1 MRVNKVGLRLGIAVP
16 LAMAGGVAWG
26 EQSSSTDDLKAEKQ
40 VQAELQKDSDLK
52 DNTID
57 VWISHGAATLTGTVD
72 TRAER
77 AKAVRITRVEGG
89 VARVDNQL
97 KVGSK
102 KAKGAVP
109 DDVITADVS
118 GKYQRDD
125 TLRHTDIGVTTL
137 NGVVTL
143 DGNVQ
148 SEDERQRAIDIA
160 RRSTGVTQVEDKLR
174 VIEAS
179 APPLGIV
186 PK

>member
-1 MRVNKVGLRLGIAVP
+1 MRLAKVGLRLGFAVP
-16 LAMAGGVAWG
+16 LAIAGGLAWG
-26 EQSSSTDDLKAEKQ
+26 EQPSSTEDLKLEKQ
-40 VQAELQKDSDLK
+40 VQADLQKDSDLK

-57 VWISHGAATLTGTVD
+57 VWVSHGAATLTGTVD

-77 AKAVRITRVEGG
+77 AKAVRITRAEG

-97 KVGSK
+97 KVESK
-102 KAKGAVP
+102 NAKPAAP
-109 DDVITADVS
+109 DDAVTADVS
-118 GKYQRDD
+118 AKYQRDD
-125 TLRHTDIGVTTL
+125 TLRHTDIGVTTT

-143 DGNVQ
+143 DGKVQ

-160 RRSTGVTQVEDKLR
+160 RRSKGVKQVDDKLQ

-179 APPLGIV
+179 PPPLGVV

>member
-1 MRVNKVGLRLGIAVP
+1 MRFKKVGLRLGMAVP
-16 LAMAGGVAWG
+16 LALAGGLAWG
-26 EQSSSTDDLKAEKQ
+26 EQSSSTDDLKAEKL

-52 DNTID
+52 DNVLD

-72 TRAER
+72 TAAER
-77 AKAVRITRVEGG
+77 VKAVRITRAQG

-97 KVGSK
+97 KVASET
-102 KAKGAVP
+102 AKPVVSDGA
-109 DDVITADVS
+109 ITGDVS

-143 DGNVQ
+143 DGTVQ
-148 SEDERQRAIDIA
+148 SDDERQRAIDIA
-160 RRSTGVTQVEDKLR
+160 RRSSGVRQVEDKLR

-179 APPLGIV
+179 PPPLGVV
-186 PK
+186 PR

>member
-1 MRVNKVGLRLGIAVP
+1 MRLNKVELRLGIAVA
-16 LAMAGGVAWG
+16 LVIAGRFAWG
-26 EQSSSTDDLKAEKQ
+26 EQTSSTDDLKAEKQ
-40 VQAELQKDSDLK
+40 VQADLQNDPDLK

-57 VWISHGAATLTGTVD
+57 VWISHGIATLTGTVD
-72 TRAER
+72 TSAER
-77 AKAVRITRVEGG
+77 AKAARITRAEG

-102 KAKGAVP
+102 KAKGAVS
-109 DDVITADVS
+109 DDAVTADVFAQ
-118 GKYQRDD
+118 YQRDD
-125 TLRHTDIGVTTL
+125 TLRHTDIGVTTT

-148 SEDERQRAIDIA
+148 SDDERQRAIQIA
-160 RRSTGVTQVEDKLR
+160 RHSSGVKQVEDKLH

-179 APPLGIV
+179 PPPLGIV

>member
-1 MRVNKVGLRLGIAVP
+1 MRLDKVGLRLGVAVP
-16 LAMAGGVAWG
+16 LAIAGGLAWG
-26 EQSSSTDDLKAEKQ
+26 GESPSSTDDLKREKQ
-40 VQAELQKDSDLK
+40 VQADLQKDSDLK

-57 VWISHGAATLTGTVD
+57 VWISHGVATLTGTVD

-77 AKAVRITRVEGG
+77 AKAARITRAEG

-102 KAKGAVP
+102 NATAAPSDDAV
-109 DDVITADVS
+109 TADVFA
-118 GKYQRDD
+118 KYQRDD
-125 TLRHTDIGVTTL
+125 TLRHTDIGVTTM

-143 DGNVQ
+143 DGKVQ

-160 RRSTGVTQVEDKLR
+160 RRASGVKEVEDKLQ

-179 APPLGIV
+179 PPPLGSV

>member
-1 MRVNKVGLRLGIAVP
+1 MRRDKVGLRLGIAIT
-16 LAMAGGVAWG
+16 LAMAGGLAWA
-26 EQSSSTDDLKAEKQ
+26 EPPSSTDDLKAEKQ
-40 VQAELQKDSDLK
+40 VQADLQKDSDLE

-57 VWISHGAATLTGTVD
+57 VWISHGVATLTGTVD

-77 AKAVRITRVEGG
+77 AKAARITRAEG

-102 KAKGAVP
+102 KATGTAPDEAV
-109 DDVITADVS
+109 TADVS
-118 GKYQRDD
+118 AQYQRDD
-125 TLRHTDIGVTTL
+125 TLRHTDIGVTTTS
-137 NGVVTL
+137 GVVTL

-160 RRSTGVTQVEDKLR
+160 RRSTGVKQVEDKLQ

-179 APPLGIV
+179 PPPLGVV

>member
-1 MRVNKVGLRLGIAVP
+1 MRFKKVGLRLGMAVP
-16 LAMAGGVAWG
+16 LALAGGLAWG
-26 EQSSSTDDLKAEKQ
+26 EQSSSTDDLKTEKL

-52 DNTID
+52 DNVLD

-72 TRAER
+72 TAAER
-77 AKAVRITRVEGG
+77 VKAVRITRAQG

-97 KVGSK
+97 KVASET
-102 KAKGAVP
+102 AKPVVSDGA
-109 DDVITADVS
+109 ITGDVS

-143 DGNVQ
+143 DGTVQ
-148 SEDERQRAIDIA
+148 SDDERQRAIDIA
-160 RRSTGVTQVEDKLR
+160 RRSSGVRQVEDKLR

-179 APPLGIV
+179 APPLGVV

>member
-1 MRVNKVGLRLGIAVP
+1 MRLDKLGLRLGIAVP
-16 LAMAGGVAWG
+16 LAMAGGLAWG
-26 EQSSSTDDLKAEKQ
+26 EQPSSTDDLKAEKL

-52 DNTID
+52 DNVID

-72 TRAER
+72 TGAER
-77 AKAVRITRVEGG
+77 AKAARIARAQG

-97 KVGSK
+97 KVASET
-102 KAKGAVP
+102 AKPAVS
-109 DDVITADVS
+109 DATVTADVY

-148 SEDERQRAIDIA
+148 SESERQRAIDIA
-160 RRSTGVTQVEDKLR
+160 RRSAGVQQVEDKLR

-179 APPLGIV
+179 PPPLGVV
-186 PK
+186 PR